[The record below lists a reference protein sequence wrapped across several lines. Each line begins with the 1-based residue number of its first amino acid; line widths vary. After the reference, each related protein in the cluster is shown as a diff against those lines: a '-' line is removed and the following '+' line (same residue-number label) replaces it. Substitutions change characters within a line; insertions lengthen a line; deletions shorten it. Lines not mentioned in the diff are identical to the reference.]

1 MEDKSAAVSKSDQ
14 VESLTSMKST
24 VRKLESALSQMTES
38 GANTNLVKKRLHAVS
53 AGLAVLENAWE
64 QKPHSYTPEDL
75 AEASK
80 VLQGLIPS
88 VENSYAKSKAG
99 SPQRT
104 LLERRLVA
112 LHQAVQAIEDSSAT
126 QAADSD

>member
-1 MEDKSAAVSKSDQ
+1 MEDKSATSSKSDQ
-14 VESLTSMKST
+14 MESLKSMKST
-24 VRKLESALSQMTES
+24 VRKLENAVSQMTES
-38 GANTNLVKKRLHAVS
+38 GANTTLAKKRLHAAS

-75 AEASK
+75 AEARK

-112 LHQAVQAIEDSSAT
+112 LKQAVEAIDDSSAT
-126 QAADSD
+126 QAADSE